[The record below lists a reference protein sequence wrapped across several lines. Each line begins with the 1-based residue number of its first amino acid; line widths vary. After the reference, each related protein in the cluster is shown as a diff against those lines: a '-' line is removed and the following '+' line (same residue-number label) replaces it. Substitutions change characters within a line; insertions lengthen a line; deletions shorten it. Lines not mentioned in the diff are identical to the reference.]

1 MALASLAIGNG
12 PGAATHGKAAA
23 SFAIAAAI
31 AGVSSATAGA
41 FANSGGGAPS
51 AYGAPSSQ
59 PGGGNYTGGRAQG
72 ASSQTFII
80 NIQGTIA
87 AGSKREVSEAVA
99 GAVDQARRVGTSRSE
114 QSLTVR
120 FE

>member
-1 MALASLAIGNG
+1 MHPGCEFKEQSLLYGRFR
-12 PGAATHGKAAA
+12 AA
-23 SFAIAAAI
+23 S
-31 AGVSSATAGA
+31 
-41 FANSGGGAPS
+41 
-51 AYGAPSSQ
+51 
-59 PGGGNYTGGRAQG
+59 NYTGGRAQG